1 MIEKI
6 GQVMLYVENQA
17 AVRDFW
23 VEKLD
28 FVVVSEEVVN
38 GEIQWIEIAP
48 TKGVET
54 TFVLQNKKKVAE
66 MNPEMNLG
74 TPSILLF
81 GSNVAELYEEYKN
94 KGITVGDLVDLPMGR
109 VFNFSDNEGNYF
121 AICED
126 RKSVV

>member
-66 MNPEMNLG
+66 INPEMNLG

-81 GSNVAELYEEYKN
+81 GNNVAELYEEYKN

-121 AICED
+121 AICE
-126 RKSVV
+126 K

>member
-1 MIEKI
+1 MIKKI
-6 GQVMLYVENQA
+6 GQVMLYVEDQA

-48 TKGVET
+48 TKDVET

-66 MNPEMNLG
+66 MNPDMNLG

-81 GSNVAELYEEYKN
+81 GENIAELYEEYKN
-94 KGITVGDLVDLPMGR
+94 KGITVGELVDLPLGR
-109 VFNFSDNEGNYF
+109 VFNFADNEGNYF
-121 AICED
+121 AICE
-126 RKSVV
+126 K

>member
-81 GSNVAELYEEYKN
+81 GNNVAELYEEYKN
-94 KGITVGDLVDLPMGR
+94 KGITVGELVDLPMGR

-121 AICED
+121 AICE
-126 RKSVV
+126 K

>member
-1 MIEKI
+1 MVEKI

-17 AVRDFW
+17 AVRDFL

-81 GSNVAELYEEYKN
+81 GNNVAELYEEYKD

-121 AICED
+121 AICE
-126 RKSVV
+126 K

>member
-81 GSNVAELYEEYKN
+81 GSNVAELYEEYKY

-121 AICED
+121 AICE
-126 RKSVV
+126 K

>member
-74 TPSILLF
+74 IPSILLF
-81 GSNVAELYEEYKN
+81 GNNLAELYEEYKN

-121 AICED
+121 AICE
-126 RKSVV
+126 K

>member
-81 GSNVAELYEEYKN
+81 GNNVAELYEEYKN

-121 AICED
+121 AICE
-126 RKSVV
+126 KL

>member
-1 MIEKI
+1 MIKKI
-6 GQVMLYVENQA
+6 GQVMLYVEDQA

-54 TFVLQNKKKVAE
+54 TFVLQNKKIVAE
-66 MNPEMNLG
+66 MNPDMNLG

-81 GSNVAELYEEYKN
+81 GENVAELYEEYKN
-94 KGITVGDLVDLPMGR
+94 KGITVGELVDLPMGR
-109 VFNFSDNEGNYF
+109 VFNFADNEGNYF
-121 AICED
+121 AICE
-126 RKSVV
+126 K

>member
-1 MIEKI
+1 MVEKI

-81 GSNVAELYEEYKN
+81 GNNVAELYEEYKD
-94 KGITVGDLVDLPMGR
+94 KGITVGDLVDLPMAR

-121 AICED
+121 AICE
-126 RKSVV
+126 K

>member
-6 GQVMLYVENQA
+6 GQVMLYVENQV

-81 GSNVAELYEEYKN
+81 GNNVAELYEEYKN

-121 AICED
+121 AICE
-126 RKSVV
+126 K

>member
-1 MIEKI
+1 MVEKI

-81 GSNVAELYEEYKN
+81 GNNVAELYEEYKD

-121 AICED
+121 SICE
-126 RKSVV
+126 K

>member
-1 MIEKI
+1 MVEKI

-81 GSNVAELYEEYKN
+81 GNNVAELYEEYKD
-94 KGITVGDLVDLPMGR
+94 KGITVGDLVDLSMGR

-121 AICED
+121 AICE
-126 RKSVV
+126 K

>member
-54 TFVLQNKKKVAE
+54 TFVLQNKMKVAE

-81 GSNVAELYEEYKN
+81 GNNLAELYEEYKN

-121 AICED
+121 AICE
-126 RKSVV
+126 K

>member
-6 GQVMLYVENQA
+6 GQVMLYVEDQA

-28 FVVVSEEVVN
+28 FVVVSEEDVN

-48 TKGVET
+48 TRGLET
-54 TFVLQNKKKVAE
+54 SFVLQNKKKVAE
-66 MNPEMNLG
+66 MNPDMNLG

-81 GSNVAELYEEYKN
+81 GTNVAELYEIYK
-94 KGITVGDLVDLPMGR
+94 KRGITVGDLVDLPMGR
-109 VFNFSDNEGNYF
+109 VFNFADNEGNYF
-121 AICED
+121 AICE
-126 RKSVV
+126 K

>member
-1 MIEKI
+1 MVEKI

-81 GSNVAELYEEYKN
+81 GNNVAELYEEYKD
-94 KGITVGDLVDLPMGR
+94 KGITVADLVDLPMGR

-121 AICED
+121 AICE
-126 RKSVV
+126 K

>member
-23 VEKLD
+23 IEKLD

-81 GSNVAELYEEYKN
+81 GNNLAELYEEYKN
-94 KGITVGDLVDLPMGR
+94 KGITVGDLVDLPMGQ

-121 AICED
+121 AICE
-126 RKSVV
+126 K

>member
-81 GSNVAELYEEYKN
+81 GNNVAELYDEYKN

-121 AICED
+121 AICE
-126 RKSVV
+126 K

>member
-38 GEIQWIEIAP
+38 GEIQWIQIAP

-81 GSNVAELYEEYKN
+81 GNNVAELYEEYKN

-121 AICED
+121 AICE
-126 RKSVV
+126 K

>member
-1 MIEKI
+1 MVEKI
-6 GQVMLYVENQA
+6 GQLMLYVENQA

-81 GSNVAELYEEYKN
+81 GNNVAELYEEYKD

-121 AICED
+121 AICE
-126 RKSVV
+126 K

>member
-81 GSNVAELYEEYKN
+81 GNNVAELYEEYKN
-94 KGITVGDLVDLPMGR
+94 KGITVGDLVDLPIGR

-121 AICED
+121 AICE
-126 RKSVV
+126 K

>member
-1 MIEKI
+1 MVEKI

-81 GSNVAELYEEYKN
+81 GNNVAELYEEYKD
-94 KGITVGDLVDLPMGR
+94 KGITVGDLVDLPMDR

-121 AICED
+121 AICE
-126 RKSVV
+126 K

>member
-6 GQVMLYVENQA
+6 GQVMLYVEDQA

-38 GEIQWIEIAP
+38 GEIQWVEIAP
-48 TKGVET
+48 SKGVET

-66 MNPEMNLG
+66 MNPDMNLG

-81 GSNVAELYEEYKN
+81 GTNISELYEEYKN
-94 KGITVGDLVDLPMGR
+94 KGITVGDLVDLPIGR
-109 VFNFSDNEGNYF
+109 VFNFADNEGNYV
-121 AICED
+121 AICE
-126 RKSVV
+126 K

>member
-1 MIEKI
+1 MVEKI

-28 FVVVSEEVVN
+28 FVVVSDEVVN

-81 GSNVAELYEEYKN
+81 GNNVAELYEEYKD

-121 AICED
+121 AICE
-126 RKSVV
+126 K

>member
-1 MIEKI
+1 MIKKI
-6 GQVMLYVENQA
+6 GQVMLYVEDQA

-66 MNPEMNLG
+66 MNPDMNLG

-81 GSNVAELYEEYKN
+81 GENIAELYEEYKN
-94 KGITVGDLVDLPMGR
+94 KGITVGELVDLPMGR
-109 VFNFSDNEGNYF
+109 VFNFADNEGNYF
-121 AICED
+121 AICE
-126 RKSVV
+126 K

>member
-1 MIEKI
+1 MIKKI
-6 GQVMLYVENQA
+6 GQVMLYVENQV

-48 TKGVET
+48 TKDVET

-66 MNPEMNLG
+66 MNPDMNLG

-81 GSNVAELYEEYKN
+81 GENIAELYEEYKN
-94 KGITVGDLVDLPMGR
+94 KGITVGELVDLPLGR
-109 VFNFSDNEGNYF
+109 VFNFADNEGNYF
-121 AICED
+121 AICE
-126 RKSVV
+126 K

>member
-81 GSNVAELYEEYKN
+81 GNNVTELYEEYKN

-121 AICED
+121 AICE
-126 RKSVV
+126 K

>member
-1 MIEKI
+1 MVEKI

-48 TKGVET
+48 IKGVET

-81 GSNVAELYEEYKN
+81 GNNVAELYEEYKD

-121 AICED
+121 AICE
-126 RKSVV
+126 K

>member
-23 VEKLD
+23 VENLD

-121 AICED
+121 AICE
-126 RKSVV
+126 K

>member
-81 GSNVAELYEEYKN
+81 GNNLAELYEEYKN
-94 KGITVGDLVDLPMGR
+94 KGITVGDLIDLPMGL

-121 AICED
+121 AICE
-126 RKSVV
+126 K

>member
-66 MNPEMNLG
+66 MKPDMNLG

-81 GSNVAELYEEYKN
+81 GKNIAELYEEYKN

-121 AICED
+121 AICE
-126 RKSVV
+126 K

>member
-81 GSNVAELYEEYKN
+81 GNNVAELYEEYKN
-94 KGITVGDLVDLPMGR
+94 KGITVGDLIDLPMGR

-121 AICED
+121 AICE
-126 RKSVV
+126 K

>member
-81 GSNVAELYEEYKN
+81 ESNVAELYEEYKN

-121 AICED
+121 AICE
-126 RKSVV
+126 K

>member
-1 MIEKI
+1 MVEKI

-38 GEIQWIEIAP
+38 GEIQWIEIAS

-81 GSNVAELYEEYKN
+81 GNNVAELYEEYKD

-121 AICED
+121 AICE
-126 RKSVV
+126 K

>member
-6 GQVMLYVENQA
+6 GQVKLYVENQA

-121 AICED
+121 AICE
-126 RKSVV
+126 K

>member
-1 MIEKI
+1 MVEKI

-81 GSNVAELYEEYKN
+81 GNNVAELYEEYKD
-94 KGITVGDLVDLPMGR
+94 KGITVGDLVDLPMGL

-121 AICED
+121 AICE
-126 RKSVV
+126 K

>member
-54 TFVLQNKKKVAE
+54 TFVLQKKKE
-66 MNPEMNLG
+66 SG
-74 TPSILLF
+74 
-81 GSNVAELYEEYKN
+81 G
-94 KGITVGDLVDLPMGR
+94 
-109 VFNFSDNEGNYF
+109 NEPRDESWDTIYF
-121 AICED
+121 TIW
-126 RKSVV
+126 K

>member
-17 AVRDFW
+17 AVRDFL

-81 GSNVAELYEEYKN
+81 GNNVAELYEEYKN

-121 AICED
+121 AICE
-126 RKSVV
+126 K